1 MLNLD
6 NEVLEAIITAE
17 NYMGNIR
24 NGIDLIVNSYR
35 GGNYYKAK
43 ENMKDL
49 VEGLVWLNEVLTY
62 TKSYHSINPL
72 DLSNIFNEMVIA
84 FENTDTVMLADLLE
98 YEVLPIIEAWQG
110 TLKKEVKVYV
120 R

>member
-24 NGIDLIVNSYR
+24 NGIELIVNNYR